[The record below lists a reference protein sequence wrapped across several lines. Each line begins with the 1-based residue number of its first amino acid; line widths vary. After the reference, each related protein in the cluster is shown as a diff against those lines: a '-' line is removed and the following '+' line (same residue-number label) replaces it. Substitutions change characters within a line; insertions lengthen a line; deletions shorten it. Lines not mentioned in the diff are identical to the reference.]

1 MSGSVSALWRWTE
14 RSGQESGCGGG
25 GGGGGGAESA
35 GVVVVVVLAR
45 VVVAEQSKSAKRV
58 EGLAP
63 LAREQSVRAGAA
75 TFTQL
80 AGQIESPR
88 VRAEQQQD
96 TAGVSV
102 SHSTERD
109 LCDVSLG
116 RNGRVGSGRVPFA
129 TNVVPQSGSDS
140 RTAEISLLRMTRIL
154 SKIQIAKI
162 LALEFE
168 IFSSPNAFL
177 LRECRS

>member
-1 MSGSVSALWRWTE
+1 M
-14 RSGQESGCGGG
+14 
-25 GGGGGGAESA
+25 
-35 GVVVVVVLAR
+35 
-45 VVVAEQSKSAKRV
+45 
-58 EGLAP
+58 
-63 LAREQSVRAGAA
+63 
-75 TFTQL
+75 
-80 AGQIESPR
+80 
-88 VRAEQQQD
+88 RAEQQQD

-140 RTAEISLLRMTRIL
+140 RTAEISLLRMTRISKI

-168 IFSSPNAFL
+168 IFSSPSRL
-177 LRECRS
+177 SSS